1 MSPICVTQAIVLL
14 SLMLVS
20 CGGVDHSPDL
30 REVVEVAREG
40 SSVKVRQDACLQIA
54 EVGGDQAVEPLLGFL
69 DDEVLWYCAAH
80 SLGQLRDPR
89 AVEPLLTR
97 ARSGGDRAQKMVW
110 ALGEIRD
117 RRALPELE
125 AMDRALQPT
134 TEQETR
140 LKQSLEEAIAKIGA
154 G

>member
-1 MSPICVTQAIVLL
+1 MLLVLAL
-14 SLMLVS
+14 LGLFA
-20 CGGVDHSPDL
+20 CGGSNDL
-30 REVVEVAREG
+30 EDVVEVARQGG
-40 SSVKVRQDACLQIA
+40 SIKVRQDACAQIA
-54 EVGGDQAVEPLLGFL
+54 EVGGSEVVDVLIGFL

-89 AVEPLLTR
+89 AVDPLLVR

-110 ALGEIRD
+110 AVGEIRD
-117 RRALPELE
+117 RRVLAELQ

-134 TEQETR
+134 TEQEKR
-140 LKQSLEEAIAKIGA
+140 LKQSLEEAIAKISA